1 MRNSDITRSLP
12 PAVQRVSSN
21 LKFFGMIGFWI
32 QLVLGIISAVI
43 LVIASFSLL
52 AGQNTNPGSGFG
64 IFSAIG
70 GLVGLTMSIFLFFR
84 FMKMSKK
91 LRLPDASLRPKR
103 ADTIKMIELALIF
116 NLVGMFLSIMGAEA
130 FLGLVVGKSL
140 ALSARVIGSDSSEF
154 VNSTDLLIIF
164 ANTHTI
170 LAHFTG
176 ISSSLLLLKSISK

>member
-1 MRNSDITRSLP
+1 MRLY
-12 PAVQRVSSN
+12 
-21 LKFFGMIGFWI
+21 GMIGFWI

-52 AGQNTNPGSGFG
+52 AGQQTNQGSSFG
-64 IFSAIG
+64 VFAAIG

-84 FMKMSKK
+84 YMKMSKK
-91 LRLPDASLRPKR
+91 LRLPDASLRPKK
-103 ADTIKMIELALIF
+103 ADTIRIIEFGLIC

-140 ALSARVIGSDSSEF
+140 ALSNRVIGSDSSEF

-176 ISSSLLLLKSISK
+176 ISTALLLLKSISK